1 MLTDLDLLRNK
12 NKYSID
18 ELRENAHN
26 LNKNFLL
33 HTQKLD
39 EQFCVEFILDI
50 RIDTGDEDAYNFC
63 ESSILEW
70 QPHLDEKLFMELRDI
85 MYPEKPKYTKIV
97 NNS

>member
-70 QPHLDEKLFMELRDI
+70 QPHLDEKLFMELREI
-85 MYPEKPKYTKIV
+85 MYPEKPKGY
-97 NNS
+97 

>member
-1 MLTDLDLLRNK
+1 MLTDLDLLHNK
-12 NKYSID
+12 NKYSLD
-18 ELRENAHN
+18 ELRENVHK

-39 EQFCVEFILDI
+39 EKFCVEFILDI

-70 QPHLDEKLFMELRDI
+70 QPHLDEKLFMELRAI
-85 MYPEKPKYTKIV
+85 MYPEKTKG
-97 NNS
+97 

>member
-70 QPHLDEKLFMELRDI
+70 QPHLDEKLFMELRAI
-85 MYPEKPKYTKIV
+85 MYPEKTKG
-97 NNS
+97 